1 MEDLPTGEERVAS
14 WEANTLHLS
23 ESKEVSRLGEGLT
36 MHSLLEGKP
45 NDTSGG
51 TYKVVNYLG
60 FFFFFLGKHLWK
72 AVACEMRL
80 QFKTVKLTNA
90 GVGYCG

>member
-45 NDTSGG
+45 
-51 TYKVVNYLG
+51 KVLEKCRKEIGLY
-60 FFFFFLGKHLWK
+60 
-72 AVACEMRL
+72 
-80 QFKTVKLTNA
+80 
-90 GVGYCG
+90 